1 MSCILG
7 RVLVARRREARR
19 SLEEGVSRRTRRAVQ
34 REHLGGSTL
43 VYVCLKI
50 CMPAGKEDWEPG
62 AGRASGVASMVT
74 ALLTLA
80 ATDVRI

>member
-1 MSCILG
+1 MSCILD
-7 RVLVARRREARR
+7 RVLAARRREARR
-19 SLEEGVSRRTRRAVQ
+19 SLEEEVSRRTRAVQ
-34 REHLGGSTL
+34 REHFGGSTL

-62 AGRASGVASMVT
+62 AGRASGVASMAMV
-74 ALLTLA
+74 LLTLA